1 MISNMAYI
9 APTAKLGENVTVEPF
24 AYIDDD
30 VVIGEGCW
38 IGPHA
43 SVMAGTRMGKNC
55 KVHSGAVIGGVPQD
69 LKFHGEYTTCEI
81 GDNNTFR
88 ECCTINRG
96 TESKGK
102 TVLGN
107 NNLIMAY
114 AHVGHDCV
122 IGSNCVIV
130 NNVSL
135 AGEVVVGNFVVFGGH
150 SGAHQFSHIGD
161 HAMIAANTYVN
172 KDVPPYVKAAHSPIT
187 YVGANF
193 LGLRRRGFS
202 NEDIKQIQDIFRVLF
217 QDGHNYTTACNLVM
231 EQFPESEIRNQ
242 VVEFIRNSKRGV
254 LKPYNRSVA
263 SAEE

>member
-9 APTAKLGENVTVEPF
+9 HPDAKLGENVTVEPF
-24 AYIDDD
+24 AYIDSD
-30 VVIGEGCW
+30 VVIGDGSW

-55 KVHSGAVIGGVPQD
+55 KVHSGAVIGGIPQD

-161 HAMIAANTYVN
+161 HAMIAAN
-172 KDVPPYVKAAHSPIT
+172 IT

-217 QDGHNYTTACNLVM
+217 QDGHTYSAACDLVM
-231 EQFPESEIRNQ
+231 AQFPESEIRNQ
-242 VVEFIRNSKRGV
+242 VVEFIRTSKRGI
-254 LKPYNRSVA
+254 LKPYNRAAVA
-263 SAEE
+263 ADE